1 MRGGI
6 LRAVLTWCGG
16 ILLRIRVR
24 IGRLPELLLAVGLL
38 RLTVGL
44 LLLPKLRLALAKLLL
59 ALPELRLALPEL
71 RLALP
76 ELLLTVWLLTVWLL
90 RLPKVWLVRG
100 VVLRVSW
107 RLGPPHLTCGLADC
121 EREMV

>member
-71 RLALP
+71 
-76 ELLLTVWLLTVWLL
+76 LLTVWLLTVWLL